1 MLMYIKKILKNN
13 RALYSFCSRSWFS
26 IKRSARISKVTILN
40 LPNILSSLTHFKKNV
55 LVIEVPYGGLG
66 DHLFFSHIPRIAK
79 ATKGY
84 DKVYISKVSPIRRSE
99 HMDFIWGKNPYVDG
113 FTSMPG
119 QVYRGSQLDQMNILD
134 QVMLFYGLDDGV
146 RFHEPEIYYKP
157 KILDEYVGKV
167 IFDPNFVTKLNDTLT
182 LARVTKYL
190 KDNNI
195 KVDMQFK
202 PRGDCSP
209 LMGCEYYIEDKSFE
223 EFCNIIYSCKEIYS
237 YATGTAVLA
246 AALGKSGNV
255 FFHDEVKKEFLFSK
269 LNKYINLQTGKHD

>member
-1 MLMYIKKILKNN
+1 MLLHIKKILKNN
-13 RALYSFCSRSWFS
+13 RALYSFSSRSWFF
-26 IKRSARISKVTILN
+26 IKRSVRIIKVTILN
-40 LPNILSSLTHFKKNV
+40 LSNMRNNIMLLKKNV

-79 ATKGY
+79 ETKRY
-84 DKVYISKVSPIRRSE
+84 DKVYISMVSPIRRSE
-99 HMDFIWGKNPYVDG
+99 HIDFIWKKNPYVDG
-113 FTSMPG
+113 FISTPG
-119 QVYRGSQLDQMNILD
+119 DLYKGSRLYQMNILD
-134 QVMLFYGLDDGV
+134 QIMLFYGLDDGV
-146 RFHEPEIYYKP
+146 RFHEPELYYKP
-157 KILDEYVGKV
+157 KILEEYVGKV

-182 LARVTKYL
+182 LARVTEYL